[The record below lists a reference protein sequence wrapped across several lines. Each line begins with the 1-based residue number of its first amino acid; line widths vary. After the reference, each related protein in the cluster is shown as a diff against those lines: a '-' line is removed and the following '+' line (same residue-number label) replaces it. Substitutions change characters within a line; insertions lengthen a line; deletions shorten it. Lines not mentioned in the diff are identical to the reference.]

1 MSQDKNIKET
11 KVEATE
17 VKSTPEKKQTKSPK
31 ATKEVKVRVLC
42 SNAAGKYRLPY
53 SKGVIAT
60 IPAQQAEEMIENGDA
75 TKDIKAHQAK

>member
-1 MSQDKNIKET
+1 MSEDKNIKET

-17 VKSTPEKKQTKSPK
+17 VKSTPKKQTKSPK
-31 ATKEVKVRVLC
+31 ATKAVKVRVLC
-42 SNAAGKYRLPY
+42 SNAAGKYKLPY

-75 TKDIKAHQAK
+75 TKDIKEHQAK